1 MSKDVYVVHCIDTEG
16 PLYETMDATF
26 ERLKEIFG
34 VEMEA
39 SMENLKR
46 IQRGEVDLNGIET
59 LVADAFAPK
68 RIETLQTWDQIDQ
81 VLDELMSEQFRNQL
95 TDSGGGGY
103 ITGFAWIM

>member
-59 LVADAFAPK
+59 LVADAFAP
-68 RIETLQTWDQIDQ
+68 IQSI
-81 VLDELMSEQFRNQL
+81 
-95 TDSGGGGY
+95 
-103 ITGFAWIM
+103 GFVD